1 MRRYAHHKY
10 TWSKPFASVRH
21 MWELVGPDGG
31 LHFHVSLT
39 PNYEPSCGLEFH
51 HRNKTGDEAPSQTN
65 CWLVGGPC
73 WHDGT
78 SLYASET
85 LWPRIEPMLRSGDHE
100 TIFRILEEEADDRF
114 GYDKKEDETA

>member
-1 MRRYAHHKY
+1 MRRYGHHKY
-10 TWSKPFASVRH
+10 TWTNPFGSPRH

-31 LHFHVSLT
+31 IHFHVTLT
-39 PNYEPSCGLEFH
+39 KGYDPSCGLEIH
-51 HRNKTGDEAPSQTN
+51 YRSRQGDQAPSQTN

-85 LWPRIEPMLRSGDHE
+85 LWPLIEPFLRSGDHE
-100 TIFRILEEEADDRF
+100 RIFRILEREADDRF
-114 GYDKKEDETA
+114 DYRKDEAK